1 MVTSH
6 TGRVV
11 GKKKKLQS
19 NAYVYTAAGVKTR
32 KLLKKNTSYKIQA
45 ITTIKGQKYVKI
57 GANKYVKYGNFEA
70 SKLKVV
76 KRYYTVQTVTPVVN
90 AQGKKVD
97 EIKSK
102 NTRTKNYV
110 QTYGTK
116 RIKGYD
122 YIKIGSNRY
131 TNMLGF
137 EYVLAK

>member
-1 MVTSH
+1 M
-6 TGRVV
+6 
-11 GKKKKLQS
+11 QS
-19 NAYVYTAAGVKTR
+19 NAYVYTAKGIKTK
-32 KLLKKNTSYKIQA
+32 KLLKKGTPYKLQA
-45 ITTIKGQKYVKI
+45 IMTIKGQKYVKI
-57 GANKYVKYGNFEA
+57 DANKYVKYGNFETP
-70 SKLKVV
+70 KLKVV
-76 KRYYTVQTVTPVVN
+76 KRYYTVQSVTPVVN
-90 AQGKKVD
+90 AQGKKVG
-97 EIKSK
+97 EIKLK

>member
-1 MVTSH
+1 M
-6 TGRVV
+6 
-11 GKKKKLQS
+11 
-19 NAYVYTAAGVKTR
+19 
-32 KLLKKNTSYKIQA
+32 
-45 ITTIKGQKYVKI
+45 
-57 GANKYVKYGNFEA
+57 
-70 SKLKVV
+70 V

-90 AQGKKVD
+90 ALGKKVD

>member
-1 MVTSH
+1 MP
-6 TGRVV
+6 RV
-11 GKKKKLQS
+11 
-19 NAYVYTAAGVKTR
+19 
-32 KLLKKNTSYKIQA
+32 
-45 ITTIKGQKYVKI
+45 
-57 GANKYVKYGNFEA
+57 
-70 SKLKVV
+70 
-76 KRYYTVQTVTPVVN
+76 
-90 AQGKKVD
+90 KKVD